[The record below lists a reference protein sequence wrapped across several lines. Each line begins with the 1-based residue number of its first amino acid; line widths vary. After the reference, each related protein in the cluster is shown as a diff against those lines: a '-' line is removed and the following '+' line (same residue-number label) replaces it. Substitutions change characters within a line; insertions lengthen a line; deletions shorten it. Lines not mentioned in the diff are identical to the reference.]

1 MRNSGAFSASS
12 GGLASAGAAA
22 SLKFARGSAIG
33 RIVLDGLAGATE
45 RLAFL
50 FGATMFAQLEQLRT
64 WPSAL
69 RDGDLRRIAEPVA
82 ILSPVAL
89 VVSAQEPAMTIVALL
104 FVLHSWRNRDFAWVK
119 QGWFAGLLALWAYAL
134 ARTLLDHP
142 TATGVLTALQWIHFP
157 IYAAALAHWILT
169 DEKSR
174 ARLALAAAAAL
185 TFYSLDCVLQYLV
198 GFDVI
203 GRPQTSH
210 RLTSVFGKPGV
221 GLEISWLVLPPVL
234 YFLQK
239 GRSILASLFGA
250 LCAAAVLLS
259 GDRMALLL
267 LLCYPF
273 CLALAIR
280 RMRKP
285 LLIAAPI
292 VAALFGALLYLSPVT
307 YHRQVEST
315 AEVIGHVKESAYGIV
330 FASAL
335 DMARDYPLFGVGVHN
350 YQAVCVQDRYGPPTI
365 GPEAYKRCL
374 GHPHNVYL
382 LWLAETGLVGLALYI
397 VFVVFSLKTIV
408 QAAAANRDNLIFFG
422 LAVSLAL
429 RFWPLSAGTSFFST
443 WSAEPM
449 FLILGWCLCFC
460 LPRREPQSAPEVSG
474 LSAPVAHV
482 SHARSV
488 GV

>member
-1 MRNSGAFSASS
+1 MFS
-12 GGLASAGAAA
+12 
-22 SLKFARGSAIG
+22 
-33 RIVLDGLAGATE
+33 
-45 RLAFL
+45 
-50 FGATMFAQLEQLRT
+50 QLEKFRT
-64 WPSAL
+64 EWRAA

-89 VVSAQEPAMTIVALL
+89 IVSAQEAAMTIVALL
-104 FVLHSWRNRDFAWVK
+104 FALHCWRNRDFAWAR
-119 QGWFAGLLALWAYAL
+119 QGWFAALAALWAYAL
-134 ARTLLDHP
+134 ARTLVGHP

-157 IYAAALAHWILT
+157 IYAAALAHWILP

-174 ARLALAAAAAL
+174 DRLALATAAAL

-198 GFDVI
+198 GFDII

-221 GLEISWLVLPPVL
+221 GLEISWLLLPPVL
-234 YFLQK
+234 FFLQK
-239 GRSILASLFGA
+239 GRPVLAFLFGA

-267 LLCYPF
+267 LLCYPV
-273 CLALAIR
+273 CLGLTIR

-292 VAALFGALLYLSPVT
+292 VAGLFGALLYLSPVT

-335 DMARDYPLFGVGVHN
+335 EMARDYPVFGVGVHN

-382 LWLAETGLVGLALYI
+382 LWLAETGIVGLALFI
-397 VFVVFSLKTIV
+397 AFVVFSLKAIV
-408 QAAAANRDNLIFFG
+408 QSASANRDNLIFFG
-422 LAVSLAL
+422 LAVALAL
-429 RFWPLSAGTSFFST
+429 RFWPLSAGTSFFSSWAT
-443 WSAEPM
+443 EPM
-449 FLILGWCLCFC
+449 FLVLGWCLCFC
-460 LPRREPQSAPEVSG
+460 LPQRDSQSASEVSPG